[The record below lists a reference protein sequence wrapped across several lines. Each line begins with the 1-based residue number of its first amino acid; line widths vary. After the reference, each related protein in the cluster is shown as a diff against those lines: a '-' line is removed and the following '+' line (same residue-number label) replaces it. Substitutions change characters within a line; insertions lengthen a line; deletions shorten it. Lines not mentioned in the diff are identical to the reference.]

1 MNSHGRLCKLP
12 KTKKEEN
19 VKKKFA
25 AAGAVL
31 LATAFVGQAASAKT
45 LEDILKEKGV
55 ITEADYKEITKVKPL
70 DYKLG
75 KGFTL
80 TSADEKF
87 QLSIGGQMQIRYTM
101 YDQDR
106 AGNPTSQT
114 GAGDKSQFQLKRIK
128 LNLNGYGFTKD
139 LTYKITYSFHNNSL
153 EETYLNYRLMD
164 EVQFRLGQDKVQYGR
179 QWITPSSQNEFVD
192 TTHVTDAFKAGY
204 DAGIAVLGK
213 VANGLAYYQLGGY
226 NGAGQNTLRNARDN
240 AFCARI
246 TVNPLG
252 DMPYGEGDVDNT
264 QKPLAS
270 IGSSFYRNTL
280 NSFEIAVPGAT
291 PTAQAG
297 LSNLNFNSS
306 TGWFGIRQTSA
317 VNSVASGRQITG
329 ESALFNTAEV
339 DAAFKWRGL
348 FAQAEGFWAEAQGES
363 THKVAVATGYYVQ
376 AGYFIIPTHL
386 EVAAR
391 YAYLDPDRNVSNDL
405 WIETAGAV
413 SYYFNKHNLKLQAD
427 VTSIHKQGRIISIP
441 GAGATARPTDDLQGR
456 VQAQLLF

>member
-1 MNSHGRLCKLP
+1 
-12 KTKKEEN
+12 
-19 VKKKFA
+19 VKKKIF

-31 LATAFVGQAASAKT
+31 MATAFIGQTASAKT
-45 LEDILKEKGV
+45 LEDVLKEKGV
-55 ITEADYKEITKVKPL
+55 ITEEDYKEITKVKPL

-80 TSADEKF
+80 TSADEKY

-128 LNLNGYGFTKD
+128 LLLNGYAFTKD
-139 LTYKITYSFHNNSL
+139 LNYKVTYSMHNNSL
-153 EETYLNYRLMD
+153 EETFLNYRLMD
-164 EVQFRLGQDKVQYGR
+164 EVQFRLGQDKVQFGR
-179 QWITPSSQNEFVD
+179 QWITPSSQNEFVE

-204 DAGIAVLGK
+204 DSGIQVLGK
-213 VANGLAYYQLGGY
+213 VANGLAYYSLGGF

-240 AFCARI
+240 AFCARVA
-246 TVNPLG
+246 VNPLG
-252 DMPYGEGDVDNT
+252 DMPYSEADVDNT
-264 QKPLAS
+264 QKPLVS
-270 IGSSFYRNTL
+270 VGGSFYRNTL
-280 NSFEIAVPGAT
+280 NSFELAVPAAT
-291 PTAQAG
+291 PTAQPG

-329 ESALFNTAEV
+329 ESALFNTAEA

-348 FAQAEGFWAEAQGES
+348 FAEAEYFWAQAKGET
-363 THKVAVATGYYVQ
+363 THKVASAQGYYVQ
-376 AGYFIIPTHL
+376 AGYFIIPTKL

-391 YAYLDPDRNVSNDL
+391 YAYLDPDRDVTNDH
-405 WIETAGAV
+405 WVETGGAV

-427 VTSIHKQGRIISIP
+427 CTSVHKQGRVINLTT
-441 GAGATARPTDDLQGR
+441 AGPTARPTDDLQAR

>member
-1 MNSHGRLCKLP
+1 M
-12 KTKKEEN
+12 KKS
-19 VKKKFA
+19 FL

-31 LATAFVGQAASAKT
+31 LATAFIGQTASAKT

-55 ITEADYKEITKVKPL
+55 ITEADYKEITKSKPL
-70 DYKLG
+70 DYKIG

-80 TSADEKF
+80 TSADDKF
-87 QLSIGGQMQIRYTM
+87 QLSIGGMMQIRYTM

-106 AGNPTSQT
+106 AGNPTSTT

-128 LNLNGYGFTKD
+128 LLLNGYAFTKD
-139 LTYKITYSFHNNSL
+139 LSYKLTYSFHNNSL
-153 EETYLNYRLMD
+153 EETFLNYRLMD

-179 QWITPSSQNEFVD
+179 QWITPSTQNEFVD
-192 TTHVTDAFKAGY
+192 VSEATTAFFQGY

-213 VANGLAYYQLGGY
+213 VANGLVNYQIGGY
-226 NGAGQNTLRNARDN
+226 NGSGQNALRNARDN
-240 AFCARI
+240 AFAARVV
-246 TVNPLG
+246 VNPLG

-264 QKPLAS
+264 KNPLVS

-280 NSFEIAVPGAT
+280 NSYEL
-291 PTAQAG
+291 G
-297 LSNLNFNSS
+297 LSGVNFLNTS
-306 TGWFGIRQTSA
+306 TGWFGLGNSA
-317 VNSVASGRQITG
+317 AVAGANAISG
-329 ESALFNTAEV
+329 EAVDFNTFEV
-339 DAAFKWRGL
+339 DGAFKWRGL
-348 FAQAEGFWAEAQGES
+348 FAQAEYFWAQADGQTTSKTEVGQGFY
-363 THKVAVATGYYVQ
+363 AQ
-376 AGYFIIPTHL
+376 AGYFIIPTKL

-391 YAYLDPDRNVSNDL
+391 YSYVDPNRGVSNDH
-405 WIETAGAV
+405 WVETAGAV